1 MTMVAK
7 HHTRRALLG
16 SAVAAGTLT
25 NIPARAQVSGAGRPR
40 LRLGIIA
47 DLSGPYADLSRP
59 SEVCARQALE
69 DFNVSARGW
78 DVDVLVA
85 DHQNRADVAV
95 ATARRWIDQD
105 GLDALVEVSTSA
117 TSLAVNTIVREKNKV
132 FLASGPGTSDLTGA
146 QCSPN
151 TIHWVWDTAMLA
163 RSVGSSVLRQGGDS
177 WFFLGAD
184 YAFGHQLARDTTAI
198 VQGGG
203 GRVFGSVF
211 HPFPGTTDFSSFLIR
226 AGSSGAKVL
235 GLCNSGAD
243 LITCVKQARE
253 FGIARRMKI
262 VGLLTYDTT
271 VHSLGLQEAQGL
283 QIAATYYWD
292 LNDRTRSWQ
301 ARVQPKTPKL
311 YPNMVTAGI
320 YSSTM
325 HYLKVVADMGVAEAK
340 LDGAA
345 VVARMKAMPTDDDCF
360 GPGRVREDGRKL
372 HPVYLLEAKKPAES
386 RHEWDMLKVV
396 ETLTPEDGF
405 RPISEGGCPLVRT

>member
-1 MTMVAK
+1 MTMVTTDY
-7 HHTRRALLG
+7 TRRAMLG
-16 SAVAAGTLT
+16 AAAAAGVS
-25 NIPARAQVSGAGRPR
+25 ISARAQVNGTGRPR

-85 DHQNRADVAV
+85 DHQNKADVAA

-105 GLDALVEVSTSA
+105 GLDALVDVSTSA
-117 TSLAVNTIVREKNKV
+117 TSLAVNTIAREKNKV

-163 RSVGSSVLRQGGDS
+163 RSLGSSVLRQGGDS

-184 YAFGHQLARDTTAI
+184 YAFGHQLARDTTLV

-203 GRVFGSVF
+203 GRVTGTVF
-211 HPFPGTTDFSSFLIR
+211 HPFPGTTDFSSFLLR
-226 AGSSGAKVL
+226 AQASGAKVL
-235 GLCNSGAD
+235 GLCNGGAD

-262 VGLLTYDTT
+262 VGLMTYDTMI
-271 VHSLGLQEAQGL
+271 HSMGLQEAQGL

-292 LNDRTRSWQ
+292 LNDRTRAWQ
-301 ARVQPKTPKL
+301 ARVQPKTPQL

-325 HYLKVVADMGVAEAK
+325 HYLKAVSDMGVAEAK
-340 LDGAA
+340 RDGAA
-345 VVARMKAMPTDDDCF
+345 VIARMKAMPTDDDCF
-360 GPGRVREDGRKL
+360 GPGRIREDGRKL
-372 HPVYLLEAKKPAES
+372 HPVYLLEAKKPAKS
-386 RHEWDMLKVV
+386 RHEWDLLKVV
-396 ETLTPEDGF
+396 ETLSPEDSF
-405 RPISEGGCPLVRT
+405 RPIGEGGCSLVPT